1 MRRLIH
7 IPVVHAQVDMGS
19 LSDHVRALYIAYKGE
34 RAWRESRRAIACFW
48 RELDRK
54 IAALDLACDRLRLY
68 QDGLPVCGREADIVR
83 DLARAGGPNHR
94 ILLDL
99 MDRGATVEGTEDP
112 TLLLQEYNLLKAGMA
127 APPPVAAT
135 LLDQRDRFIAG
146 RIDATLRP
154 GETGM
159 LFLGAHHHVVR
170 MLPATIA
177 VRRLDD
183 ARIEKRA
190 ARDTQQSGG

>member
-7 IPVVHAQVDMGS
+7 IPVVHAQADMGS
-19 LSDHVRALYIAYKGE
+19 LSGHVRALYIAHKGE

-48 RELDRK
+48 QELDRK

-159 LFLGAHHHVVR
+159 LFLGAHHRVVR

-177 VRRLDD
+177 VQRLDD
-183 ARIEKRA
+183 AGRRLGPTKSRP
-190 ARDTQQSGG
+190 G